1 MAKKISVIVPV
12 YKVEPYLSRCLDS
25 IINQT
30 YRNLEIIL
38 VDDGSPDRC
47 GEICDEYARQD
58 SRIRVIHKANG
69 GLSDARNHGIDVAIG
84 DYIAFVDSDDY
95 VATDMYEKM
104 LARLELDNS
113 DMVVCNYYRFD
124 EGSAPPK
131 DGYIQLPDRVL
142 TQDEAFDFYLQI
154 GGDYVS
160 AWNKLY
166 KRTIFDDL
174 RYPVGK
180 IYEDTFVIHE
190 VLNRCARI
198 SHLNEQF
205 YYYVMR
211 SGSILHATFSTKN
224 LDIGEAFIN
233 QYHFARR
240 TNRQDFRNYCCNKLS
255 YRFEEWKPKVKG
267 NAQLQKRYNELKRQA
282 LFLIFEK
289 DAWKYYSIKGKI
301 MARIRFLL

>member
-95 VATDMYEKM
+95 IATDMYEKM

-174 RYPVGK
+174 RYPV
-180 IYEDTFVIHE
+180 
-190 VLNRCARI
+190 
-198 SHLNEQF
+198 
-205 YYYVMR
+205 
-211 SGSILHATFSTKN
+211 
-224 LDIGEAFIN
+224 
-233 QYHFARR
+233 
-240 TNRQDFRNYCCNKLS
+240 
-255 YRFEEWKPKVKG
+255 
-267 NAQLQKRYNELKRQA
+267 
-282 LFLIFEK
+282 
-289 DAWKYYSIKGKI
+289 
-301 MARIRFLL
+301 